1 MLWKTAESNDCGR
14 ITQGAEELFV
24 MASEAKYLQPNA
36 RVASDYYR
44 IYHELDLSNRHAIA
58 CNRNRICCE
67 LGRSE
72 TGCYPHVLYRGCTRV
87 QSRVGL
93 STPFQLSE
101 ENPKNIY
108 ILMPM
113 YTGTRLTTAIHRRLS
128 PRYFLRRGGLCTQ
141 ATVQQILIL
150 KFAFGPEY
158 FPGLSRNRPG
168 PGTPLNTPEHP
179 PDGPDARNTL
189 SYKN

>member
-1 MLWKTAESNDCGR
+1 MQSHDGLIG
-14 ITQGAEELFV
+14 QVHG
-24 MASEAKYLQPNA
+24 
-36 RVASDYYR
+36 
-44 IYHELDLSNRHAIA
+44 
-58 CNRNRICCE
+58 RICCE

-101 ENPKNIY
+101 ENPKNIC

-128 PRYFLRRGGLCTQ
+128 PRYFLRGGGLCTQ

-168 PGTPLNTPEHP
+168 PGTSLNTRDTPLTGRTP
-179 PDGPDARNTL
+179 GTL
-189 SYKN
+189 SVTKIRQKKYKTKKNSK